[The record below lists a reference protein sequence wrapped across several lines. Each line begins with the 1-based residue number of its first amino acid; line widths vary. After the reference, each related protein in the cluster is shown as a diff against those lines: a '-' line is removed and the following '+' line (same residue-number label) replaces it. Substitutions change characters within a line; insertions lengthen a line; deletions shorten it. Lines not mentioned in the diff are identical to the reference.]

1 MRFGFRTLAAAVAL
15 AFSFGTVPAL
25 AATVVTTG
33 GVTNLLVGNQLFN
46 VTFNDGSCAGQFAG
60 CDAVDDFAFSAGP
73 LLNAAV
79 DRLIAVLNESSLL
92 VPGFLPNGCT
102 GQTQCLIATPYEV
115 INGIVNSQAALGNI
129 GQPWNGFAFGQMAA
143 DDPAGN
149 VSWAHWTNI
158 TAVPVPASG
167 LLLLAGLAGL
177 GALRRRKSD
186 AA

>member
-1 MRFGFRTLAAAVAL
+1 M
-15 AFSFGTVPAL
+15 
-25 AATVVTTG
+25 AATVITTG
-33 GVTNLLVGNQLFN
+33 GVTNLLVGDQLFN
-46 VTFNDGSCAGQFAG
+46 VTFNDGSCAVQFDG
-60 CDAVDDFAFSAGP
+60 CDSVDDFEFSAGP

-79 DRLIAVLNESSLL
+79 DQLIAVLNVANLL

-115 INGIVNSQAALGNI
+115 VPSGIVNSQAVLGNL
-129 GQPWNGFAFGQMAA
+129 GLPWSGFAFGWMAT
-143 DDPAGN
+143 DDAAGN
-149 VSWAHWTNI
+149 ISWAHWTNI